1 MKIRDCDWQRI
12 EAYLREDD
20 RVVLPLGSTEQHAYL
35 SLCVDAILAEEVGAA
50 AAEPLG
56 VPVYPAVPFGLAPYF
71 MDYPGSITIRTA
83 TYVALITDLLD
94 SLAHHGFKRI
104 LIVNGHGGNQPA
116 ASVAMEWAAQK
127 TGVRVKFHNW
137 WNAPKTWA
145 KVKEI
150 DPVASHASWMENFP
164 ITRLNDV
171 VQPQGGKPMVDLNR
185 LRLLNPKEAR
195 QILGDGN
202 YGGDYQKPDEIMQA
216 LWTVAVN
223 ETRELLEGPW
233 E

>member
-1 MKIRDCDWQRI
+1 MKIRDSDWQRI
-12 EAYLREDD
+12 EAYLRDDD

-127 TGVRVKFHNW
+127 TGMRVKFHNW

-171 VQPQGGKPMVDLNR
+171 AQPQGGKPMVDLNR
-185 LRLLNPKEAR
+185 LRLLSPKEAR
-195 QILGDGN
+195 RILGDGN